1 MKPRTKGSKREEEVR
16 REREREREREGKGR
30 GSVRPSSSNGYR
42 NIGFHSRRE
51 EVE

>member
-16 REREREREREGKGR
+16 REREREREREGR